1 MPDNNTPFISP
12 FDAIMHYDE
21 RIGEHWSA
29 RELYKILGYTEWRNF
44 NNVVIKR
51 AMKACEEN
59 GRAPSE
65 HFVRSY
71 KMSQTGQGGQR
82 KVEDVI
88 LSRYAAYLV
97 VMNGDPSMPVVAM
110 GQDYFAER
118 TRHDELQSVEELPE
132 DQLRLLR
139 RSQMNI
145 YNTQLDDVAR
155 QAGVIQSKDF
165 AIFHNHG
172 YRGLYGGLGARDIHR
187 RKGLKK
193 SQDILDHMGNDE
205 LAANIFRASLTKQ
218 KLERE
223 NIIERVKANNAH
235 HEMGKAVRKT
245 IIETGATPPEDLPTP
260 EKSIQQLQREEQRR
274 IECQQQPS
282 LFDQIEE

>member
-1 MPDNNTPFISP
+1 MPDNNTPLTSP
-12 FDAIMHYDE
+12 FDAIMHHDE
-21 RIGEHWSA
+21 KIGEYWSA
-29 RELYKILGYTEWRNF
+29 RELYKILGYSEWRNF

-59 GRAPSE
+59 GRAPSD

-88 LSRYAAYLV
+88 LSRYASYLV
-97 VMNGDPSMPVVAM
+97 VMNGDPNMPIVAM
-110 GQDYFAER
+110 GQGYFAQR

-139 RSQMNI
+139 RSQMNV
-145 YNTQLDDVAR
+145 YNTQLADVAR
-155 QAGVIQSKDF
+155 NAGVIQPKDF
-165 AIFHNHG
+165 ATFHDHG
-172 YRGLYGGLGARDIHR
+172 YRGLYGGLGAKGIHQ
-187 RKGLKK
+187 RKGLVKG
-193 SQDILDHMGNDE
+193 QDILDHMGSDE

-223 NIIERVKANNAH
+223 NITEKSQANSAH

-260 EKSIQQLQREEQRR
+260 EKSIQQLQREQQKR
-274 IECQQQPS
+274 IERQQQPS
-282 LFDQIEE
+282 LFNENDE